1 MVYCTKCG
9 SKNEDDAKVCASC
22 GQSLSAAEPRTR
34 GRHHDECFGP
44 RRERDMEQECFG
56 LPRGGAVFTILIGLA
71 VVVIGVAYFV
81 GQYYGWDVDVWKSF
95 GPAMIIVIG
104 ILIVVGALYRAGK
117 R

>member
-9 SKNEDDAKVCASC
+9 AKNEEVAKVCASC
-22 GQSLSAAEPRTR
+22 GQTLSPAEPQAKGKRD
-34 GRHHDECFGP
+34 DECFGP
-44 RRERDMEQECFG
+44 RRDMEEECFG
-56 LPRGGAVFTILIGLA
+56 LPRGGAVFTILIGLV
-71 VVVIGVAYFV
+71 VVVIGAAYLL
-81 GQYYGWDVDVWKSF
+81 GQYYGWSVDVWQSF

>member
-9 SKNEDDAKVCASC
+9 TRNEEDAKVCASC
-22 GQSLSAAEPRTR
+22 GQSLSPAEPRAK
-34 GRHHDECFGP
+34 GRHEDECFGP
-44 RRERDMEQECFG
+44 RRDMEEGCFG

-71 VVVIGVAYFV
+71 VVIIGVAYLL
-81 GQYYGWDVDVWKSF
+81 GQYYGWSVDVWQSF
-95 GPAMIIVIG
+95 GPAMIIIIG

>member
-9 SKNEDDAKVCASC
+9 AKNEENSKVCASC
-22 GQSLSAAEPRTR
+22 GQSLSPAEPQTK
-34 GRHHDECFGP
+34 GKSDDECFGP
-44 RRERDMEQECFG
+44 RRDMEEECFG
-56 LPRGGAVFTILIGLA
+56 LPRGGAVFTILIGLV
-71 VVVIGVAYFV
+71 VVVIGAAYLL
-81 GQYYGWDVDVWKSF
+81 GQYYGWSVDVWQSF